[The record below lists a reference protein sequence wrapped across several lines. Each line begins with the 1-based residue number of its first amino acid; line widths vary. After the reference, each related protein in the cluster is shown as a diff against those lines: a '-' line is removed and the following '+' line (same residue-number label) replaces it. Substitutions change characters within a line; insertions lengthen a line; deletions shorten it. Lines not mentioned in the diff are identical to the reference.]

1 MIAIAVLWVVLAVVA
16 AWGSL
21 HFAHRD
27 PRPTSWMKIGLAG
40 LLLAVTGTAPRWLSG
55 DIVGEGLVAHVL
67 LLAFWTMTLFG
78 IPLCLGS
85 IIGAVIGVYGRDGR
99 LTRLLRRSRVL

>member
-27 PRPTSWMKIGLAG
+27 PRPTSWLKIGLAG
-40 LLLAVTGTAPRWLSG
+40 LLLAATGTAPLWLRG

-67 LLAFWTMTLFG
+67 LLAFWAMSLFG
-78 IPLCLGS
+78 IPLCFGS
-85 IIGAVIGVYGRDGR
+85 TIGAVLGTYRGGGRALSGR
-99 LTRLLRRSRVL
+99 PSSSGR